1 MRLVWDPT
9 IRIFK
14 LKIYGCCNHH
24 GCPARYGF
32 RKRSWKPG
40 D

>member
-24 GCPARYGF
+24 GCPARYGS